1 MGLRIWSSACVICI
15 LSLFL
20 ATPKLDRSKICGQPC
35 VEMAQ
40 AGAYIGIAIPRLDPL
55 LISNISVVQTVEIAL
70 WGLLPKSTLQY
81 HSTRALYTA
90 FQKPKKTTLGYIHNS
105 SKLSVTSIT
114 FRIPFRDSAGLFQT
128 INQQW
133 LPTTPSLPP
142 QPPLRPS
149 TMPLRRTPLP
159 PHPLS

>member
-1 MGLRIWSSACVICI
+1 MWSALRRDGSSRSIYRDRNP
-15 LSLFL
+15 SSGSSSHQQHQRRSNSR
-20 ATPKLDRSKICGQPC
+20 DRSLGTLTKNQPFSII
-35 VEMAQ
+35 V
-40 AGAYIGIAIPRLDPL
+40 L
-55 LISNISVVQTVEIAL
+55 
-70 WGLLPKSTLQY
+70 
-81 HSTRALYTA
+81 ALYILH
-90 FQKPKKTTLGYIHNS
+90 FKSQKKTTLGYIHNS